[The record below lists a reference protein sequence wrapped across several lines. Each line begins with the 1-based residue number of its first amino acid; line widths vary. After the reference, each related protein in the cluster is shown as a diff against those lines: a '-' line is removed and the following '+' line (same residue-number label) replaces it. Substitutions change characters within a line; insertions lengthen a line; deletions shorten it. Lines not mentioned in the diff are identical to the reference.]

1 MSMTTDDEP
10 VTATTTDEDAS
21 VAPPSGEIVAPAG
34 EAVADPIV
42 PDPEPATESVQAVAD
57 EAASADVPDEPE
69 PEVPASAEVDEPEP
83 ESESESESVS
93 EAEAAEPEVPA
104 EPPSSKRWYVIKV
117 ASNREDSTKRN
128 IERQMRIEGLEHLF
142 GQIVIPFEEV
152 VEVKKVSDTTKSGDK
167 VTKTKKVVK
176 KVKKYPGYVMA
187 EVEWN
192 PEVQAMLRGVS
203 GVSDFVGA
211 QGIGKPPPPMSD
223 IDVQRML
230 GTYKGGGGG
239 AGNQNE
245 EKKKEVVV
253 KLHFEKGDK
262 VRIRDGAF
270 ANFEGIVKGISE
282 SKESGE
288 TPVVTVGVQVLGRE
302 TSIEME
308 FWQVDKL

>member
-1 MSMTTDDEP
+1 MSTDEEL
-10 VTATTTDEDAS
+10 TATAPTAADADPS
-21 VAPPSGEIVAPAG
+21 AVPPSDETAVPEV
-34 EAVADPIV
+34 EAVADPTLSLPPIA
-42 PDPEPATESVQAVAD
+42 DPQLAAEPVEAVSEESPAPAD
-57 EAASADVPDEPE
+57 
-69 PEVPASAEVDEPEP
+69 VDEPDAEPVTEDAPTEP
-83 ESESESESVS
+83 EL
-93 EAEAAEPEVPA
+93 PA
-104 EPPSSKRWYVIKV
+104 EPPSNKRWYVIKV

-128 IERQMRIEGLEHLF
+128 IERQMRIEGLEQLF

-167 VTKTKKVVK
+167 VTKTKKVIK

-211 QGIGKPPPPMSD
+211 KGIGSPPPPMSD

-230 GTYKGGGGG
+230 GTYKGVGGG
-239 AGNQNE
+239 AGQPNE

-282 SKESGE
+282 PKESGE
-288 TPVVTVGVQVLGRE
+288 TPIVTVGVQVLGRE

>member
-1 MSMTTDDEP
+1 MSTDDEL
-10 VTATTTDEDAS
+10 TTTAAVDSDPSA
-21 VAPPSGEIVAPAG
+21 APTSDDSAPQEG
-34 EAVADPIV
+34 AVAADRPLAEA
-42 PDPEPATESVQAVAD
+42 PTQDPEPAVEPVEAIAV
-57 EAASADVPDEPE
+57 EAVEMSANSADAEPDAPAAAESDEPVEE
-69 PEVPASAEVDEPEP
+69 PVA
-83 ESESESESVS
+83 
-93 EAEAAEPEVPA
+93 EAEPVTEA
-104 EPPSSKRWYVIKV
+104 EPPSNKRWYVIKV

-128 IERQMRIEGLEHLF
+128 IERQMRIDGLEHFF

-152 VEVKKVSDTTKSGDK
+152 VEVKKVSDTTKAGDK
-167 VTKTKKVVK
+167 VTKTKKVTK

-192 PEVQAMLRGVS
+192 AEVQAMLRGVS

-223 IDVQRML
+223 LDVQRML
-230 GTYKGGGGG
+230 GTFKGGGA
-239 AGNQNE
+239 AGQPAE

-270 ANFEGIVKGISE
+270 ANFEGVVKGISE
-282 SKESGE
+282 PKESGE